1 MKAVALALVT
11 VGVGA
16 IGAKELLSSDA
27 LNSRSMADPATAS
40 AGETETCWSPEK
52 IKQDRYTLRG
62 AEGSIRSFEIDNV
75 EGCIFR
81 VKLEYTSPTGANK
94 VLDYNAAFAKG
105 DSPTFVTYNSPP

>member
-16 IGAKELLSSDA
+16 VGAKELLSTDA
-27 LNSRSMADPATAS
+27 LDSRSLANSATAS
-40 AGETETCWSPEK
+40 AGEQNCWSPEK
-52 IKQDRYTLRG
+52 IKKDRYTLRG

-105 DSPTFVTYNSPP
+105 GSPTFVTYNTPP